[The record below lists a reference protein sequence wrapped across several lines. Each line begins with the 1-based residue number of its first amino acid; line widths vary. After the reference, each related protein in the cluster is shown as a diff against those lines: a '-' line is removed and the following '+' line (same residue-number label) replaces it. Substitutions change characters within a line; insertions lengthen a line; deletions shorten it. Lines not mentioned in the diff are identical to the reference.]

1 MMILVP
7 WVSYLVGE
15 GFGLSG
21 IICIMF
27 CGISMAKYSLPNL
40 SEPGKKVKSKF
51 NVYLKLLKLTKKL
64 YSTLGSAFENMVFL
78 FIGLGFFSFS
88 HNFG

>member
-1 MMILVP
+1 MILVP

-27 CGISMAKYSLPNL
+27 CGISMAKYALPNL

-51 NVYLKLLKLTKKL
+51 NDYFKITKAHQKIIL
-64 YSTLGSAFENMVFL
+64 N
-78 FIGLGFFSFS
+78 IRFSL
-88 HNFG
+88 